1 MLSRGVNRC
10 QSVAGRHYRT
20 ATSSYRR
27 DSPSISLWW
36 NEYTSIPIRV
46 WCCCC
51 CCCCCCYL
59 LACYLD
65 HKDYEYI
72 QDAIEEVKE
81 IVQSINDELTEE
93 ENRDFLNRITANYD
107 NAIIKA
113 NGKVKKF
120 EVKLKFNG
128 RKLKNHGKAI
138 WWVISTYYCCCL
150 RITPLPTGTSTRA
163 NTRSH

>member
-1 MLSRGVNRC
+1 M
-10 QSVAGRHYRT
+10 
-20 ATSSYRR
+20 
-27 DSPSISLWW
+27 
-36 NEYTSIPIRV
+36 
-46 WCCCC
+46 
-51 CCCCCCYL
+51 
-59 LACYLD
+59 
-65 HKDYEYI
+65 
-72 QDAIEEVKE
+72 KE

-138 WWVISTYYCCCL
+138 W
-150 RITPLPTGTSTRA
+150 
-163 NTRSH
+163 